1 VAFVESRFQ
10 ATLAI
15 QESIVT
21 SSVTFYEYR
30 LNNCSISSVNML
42 YSSVVVS
49 FLTLMKV
56 VVRMCSCEKKTRG
69 VGFSVDRGAD
79 SVTLGA
85 DALTTYA

>member
-1 VAFVESRFQ
+1 
-10 ATLAI
+10 
-15 QESIVT
+15 
-21 SSVTFYEYR
+21 
-30 LNNCSISSVNML
+30 ML